1 MSTFMLSALSR
12 QYRGKDFEQFRSAHP
27 YCWLLWEPGA
37 WTPPGKSSDTMLVR
51 PATPLPGGPGES
63 LALGLVSRRGRNQIT
78 VGRAPENDLP
88 INDATL
94 SSTHLVL
101 MQDAH
106 GWTVRDAGSRNGS
119 WLDQLMLA
127 PGIPQR
133 LRDGASIRAAQVG
146 LSFHTPEGLFGRIQR
161 GDPSPLPSVAR

>member
-12 QYRGKDFEQFRSAHP
+12 QYRGKELQSFVAAHP

-37 WTPPGKSSDTMLVR
+37 WTPPGKSSDTLLVR

-63 LALGLVSRRGRNQIT
+63 LALGLVSRRGRSQVT
-78 VGRAPENDLP
+78 VGRGPENDLP

-94 SSTHLVL
+94 SSVHLVL
-101 MQDAH
+101 MQDQT

-119 WLDQLMLA
+119 WLNNVALS
-127 PGIPQR
+127 PGFPQR
-133 LRDGASIRAAQVG
+133 LFEGASIRAAQVG
-146 LSFHTPEGLFGRIQR
+146 FSFHTPEGLFNRIQR
-161 GDPSPLPSVAR
+161 SAATPLPSIAR